1 MPDHYRVED
10 ETSPLGGG
18 LGGHLAGGCHR
29 LNPRRVCSRPAL
41 VATIYGATGGVL
53 GATVSLTVNNALFEI
68 SVVPYFAIVIGL
80 VLMMLGGTMAQV
92 GPGPRPGSDP
102 TPALDPDPSP
112 GPGPDPHPNPD
123 RGPGPKQRAM
133 EEAHEALQTR
143 LVKAGW
149 AAVVLL
155 AGASCFLL
163 ERHWNATTSPAMK
176 TPIYMVLGAALSFT
190 VSISLVDLIHM
201 GASCCVRLTPSCAP
215 PQMDSPAQMVAG
227 FVGAVA
233 MGAMFGVVFGMMD
246 VMQDAPGQMERLRA
260 EQRASLP
267 VGVGM
272 GAALG
277 VILSQLGEAG
287 EEEGSPGQRV
297 YMWTRVAR
305 TAARDSAAAEGAG
318 L

>member
-1 MPDHYRVED
+1 MAAHTIKTSRAQYQNVDD
-10 ETSPLGGG
+10 ETSPLGGGG
-18 LGGHLAGGCHR
+18 LGGHLAGGCR
-29 LNPRRVCSRPAL
+29 ATKRVCSRPAL

-80 VLMMLGGTMAQV
+80 VLMMLGGTMAQ
-92 GPGPRPGSDP
+92 
-102 TPALDPDPSP
+102 
-112 GPGPDPHPNPD
+112 
-123 RGPGPKQRAM
+123 RAM

-143 LVKAGW
+143 MVKAGW

-163 ERHWNATTSPAMK
+163 ERHWNAATSPMFK
-176 TPIYMVLGAALSFT
+176 TPIYMILGAALSFT

-201 GASCCVRLTPSCAP
+201 GATCCVRVTPNCAP

-227 FVGAVA
+227 FAGAVA
-233 MGAMFGVVFGMMD
+233 MGAMFGVIFGLMN

-277 VILSQLGEAG
+277 VILSFLGEG
-287 EEEGSPGQRV
+287 EDGSGPQGIQRV
-297 YMWTRVAR
+297 HLWTRVAR